1 MRLAAALRVGGL
13 LCLGVAGT
21 SPALASF
28 HLMQVEQVIG
38 GVSGDS
44 SIQAI
49 QLRTRAAGQ
58 NLVSQSRLVVRDANG
73 LNPALLIDITTDL
86 PGPSAGG
93 DRILL
98 ATSAFASFTSPAVT
112 PDFIM
117 SPIPAAYLAAGS
129 LTFEDDFG
137 TILWRLSW
145 GGAAYLGPNTGDL
158 TNDADGNF
166 GPPWP
171 GALPSSGQQAL
182 RFLGTA
188 AAPSTQNST
197 DYALTAGPATFCEY
211 QGPCGVVT
219 SLPIA
224 PGVDLFTTPDG
235 GTTDQDFAGMPIPP
249 GFFGPGSDPFT
260 GVIVYGGQPL
270 ATAPPGAIFPADTI
284 VERLDTALLGGPGTQ
299 DVIPIEIVALHL
311 VSVQPIT
318 VTYNGG
324 MNPQLWDVQSCL
336 SSAAPQQVGSMAIRL
351 GSCDPREGGTFQ
363 AILPVLPRLVFTE
376 VGNPLNQRILD
387 MGALLIPP
395 IQFQTVN
402 GHWLPQDPSNQFQII
417 PSPPGLMVDHDC
429 DPGTFNVGPLPS
441 SSNFVPGLRAE
452 RCDPTNCSGAPM
464 FEKRLTNEQAP
475 RAAHGVLPAQPL
487 KPDGDGDGF
496 ADDADNCPG
505 VPNSLQQDDEDDSV
519 GDVCDNCRVV
529 ANVCQQ
535 DADADSV
542 GNACDNCVVIAN
554 PLQVDGDGDLHGDVC
569 DCDDA
574 NGAVWATPLESVA
587 LNLTHGGLLSTLIW
601 SAPLDLGGASVVYD
615 TISSGNPADFVTLAT
630 CVETNGANTTSTH
643 ATSPASRRAIDFL
656 IRAENACPGALGQ
669 GSLGTSSAGVPRT
682 ALLCP

>member
-1 MRLAAALRVGGL
+1 MRLTAALRVGVL
-13 LCLGVAGT
+13 LCLGVVGI
-21 SPALASF
+21 SPALATF
-28 HLMQVEQVIG
+28 HLMQIEQVIG

-49 QLRTRAAGQ
+49 QLRMRAAGQ

-73 LNPALLIDITTDL
+73 LNPVLLINITTDL

-93 DRILL
+93 DRILV

-158 TNDADGNF
+158 TNDANGNF

-182 RFLGTA
+182 QFLGTA
-188 AAPSTQNST
+188 AALSTQNVT
-197 DYALTAGPATFCEY
+197 DYALTSGPATFCEY
-211 QGPCGVVT
+211 HGPCGVVT

-235 GTTDQDFAGMPIPP
+235 GTTDQDFSGMPIPA
-249 GFFGPGSDPFT
+249 GFFGPGSDPFVGT
-260 GVIVYGGQPL
+260 VVYGGAPL
-270 ATAPPGAIFPADTI
+270 ATTPGGAIFPADTI
-284 VERLDTALLGGPGTQ
+284 VRRLDTALLGGPGTQ
-299 DVIPIEIVALHL
+299 DVVPIEIVALHL
-311 VSVQPIT
+311 QSVQPIT
-318 VTYNGG
+318 VTFNGG
-324 MNPQLWDVQSCL
+324 MNPRLWDVQSCL
-336 SSAAPQQVGSMAIRL
+336 SSAAPQQAGSMAIRL

-363 AILPVLPRLVFTE
+363 ATLPVLPRLVFTE

-395 IQFQTVN
+395 IQFQTLN

-417 PSPPGLMVDHDC
+417 PSPAGLTVDHDC
-429 DPGTFNVGPLPS
+429 NPGTLNVGPLPS

-452 RCDPTNCSGAPM
+452 RCDPANCSGAPT
-464 FEKRLTNEQAP
+464 FAKRLTNEQAAF
-475 RAAHGVLPAQPL
+475 AAHGVLPAQPL

-496 ADDADNCPG
+496 ADDADNCVS
-505 VPNSLQQDDEDDSV
+505 VPNPLQDDADDDSR
-519 GDVCDNCRVV
+519 GDPCDNCPAV
-529 ANVCQQ
+529 ANVCQ
-535 DADADSV
+535 
-542 GNACDNCVVIAN
+542 
-554 PLQVDGDGDLHGDVC
+554 LDGDGDLVGDACDNCPATPNPSQDDVDGDLHGMVC

-574 NGAVWATPLESVA
+574 NGAVWATPLESLA
-587 LNLTHGGLLSTLIW
+587 LNVTHAGVISTLTW
-601 SAPLDLGGASVVYD
+601 TAPVDLGGASVVYD
-615 TISSGNPADFVTLAT
+615 TIASGNPADFVTLAT
-630 CVETNGANTTSTH
+630 CVESDGVDMTSSD
-643 ATSPASRRAIDFL
+643 ATSPASRRVFDYL

-669 GSLGTSSAGVPRT
+669 GSLGTTSAGVPRT
-682 ALLCP
+682 AKPCP